1 MLSSSPRRLGVL
13 LLSLALLLAAP
24 AAAQASW
31 GSIAIDPETGKRG
44 IAAGKNT
51 AKAAQNAAKNRCG
64 RPTCKAAVWVSNGWG
79 ATVKKKSGLYVSGI
93 GRTKAK
99 AIANARKRAN
109 EKAPLYATVFSG
121 YS

>member
-1 MLSSSPRRLGVL
+1 MLSPSPRRFCAFVVSVVL
-13 LLSLALLLAAP
+13 LLAVP

-31 GSIAIDPETGKRG
+31 GSIAINPETGKRG
-44 IAAGKNT
+44 IASGKGT
-51 AKAAQNAAKNRCG
+51 ANAAKDAAKNRCG
-64 RPTCKAAVWVSNGWG
+64 DPHCKSAVWVYNGWG
-79 ATVKKKSGLYVSGI
+79 ATVKKKSGLYVSAI

-99 AIANARKRAN
+99 AIANARDRAN

>member
-13 LLSLALLLAAP
+13 LVSLALLLAVP

-31 GSIAIDPETGKRG
+31 GSIAINPETGKKG

-51 AKAAQNAAKNRCG
+51 AKAAKNAAKDRCG
-64 RPTCKAAVWVSNGWG
+64 DKHCKSAVWVFNGWG
-79 ATVKKKSGLYVSGI
+79 ATVKKKNGLYISGI
-93 GRTKAK
+93 GTTKAK
-99 AIANARKRAN
+99 AVANARKRAG
-109 EKAPLYATVFSG
+109 EKAPLFATVFSG

>member
-1 MLSSSPRRLGVL
+1 MPSSSPRRLGVL
-13 LLSLALLLAAP
+13 LVFLALLLVVP

-31 GSIAIDPETGKRG
+31 GSIAINPETGKKG

-51 AKAAQNAAKNRCG
+51 AKVAKDAAKNRCG
-64 RPTCKAAVWVSNGWG
+64 DPHCKSAVWVFNGWG
-79 ATVKKKSGLYVSGI
+79 ATVKKKNGLYISGI

-99 AIANARKRAN
+99 AVASARKRAG
-109 EKAPLYATVFSG
+109 ERAPLFATVFSG